1 MKKILIRSFVVLF
14 WALLFLGILYIP
26 ESSFLATSRSIN
38 VFAWGDILEP
48 SVVADF
54 EKTTGIRVNMSAYGS
69 NEELVAKLRA
79 THGEGYDMIL
89 PSDYSVEILA
99 KENLLKKLDLSK
111 LNFISNI
118 NPKLMNLAFDPHN
131 VYSVPFEWEI
141 FLLGIDKD
149 YFSHHPFIPSW
160 SMVFDTN
167 IPYRV
172 TMSNDP
178 IQSIHMASFY
188 LYGNIP
194 QVSDE
199 QLHTITNL
207 LIKQKKN
214 VNAYA
219 DFRAD
224 YFLATKNSQIVIC
237 SSSYLWRTIRNF
249 PFVGYVMP
257 EEGSFLTIES
267 ICIPT
272 ASKKEDLVY
281 QFLNFL
287 YTKSSMKTHYDTY
300 GIFPPTMDF
309 LQDLDEDETILK
321 LLSLSGKEFETLLFF
336 SVIADQDKIRDA
348 WVQVKTSESTTTLG
362 GS

>member
-1 MKKILIRSFVVLF
+1 MKRVIRGCIILF
-14 WALLFLGILYIP
+14 WASLFLGILYMP
-26 ESSFLATSRSIN
+26 ESSFLSTPRSIN
-38 VFAWGDILEP
+38 IFAWGDILEP
-48 SVVADF
+48 SVVAEF
-54 EKTTGIRVNMSAYGS
+54 EKTTGIRVNMSFYAS

-79 THGEGYDMIL
+79 TQGFGYDLVL

-99 KENLLKKLDLSK
+99 KEDLLKKLDLNQ
-111 LNFISNI
+111 LNFVSKI
-118 NPKLMNLAFDPHN
+118 NPKLMDLSFDPHN
-131 VYSVPFEWEI
+131 TYSLPFEWEI

-149 YFSHHPFIPSW
+149 YFSRHPFTPSW
-160 SMVFDTN
+160 SMVFDRN

-178 IQSIHMASFY
+178 IQSIQMASFY
-188 LYGNIP
+188 LYGNVP
-194 QVSDE
+194 DVSDD
-199 QLHTITNL
+199 QLHKITNL
-207 LIKQKKN
+207 LIEQKKN

-257 EEGSFLTIES
+257 KEGSFLTIENV
-267 ICIPT
+267 CIP
-272 ASKKEDLVY
+272 ALSKKEDLVY

-287 YTKSSMKTHYDTY
+287 YTKSSMRTHYDTY
-300 GIFPPTMDF
+300 GIFPATTDF
-309 LQDLDEDETILK
+309 LQDLDEDEATLK
-321 LLSLSGKEFETLLFF
+321 LLSLSGQEFETLLFF

-348 WVQVKTSESTTTLG
+348 WVQVKSRSSTF
-362 GS
+362 